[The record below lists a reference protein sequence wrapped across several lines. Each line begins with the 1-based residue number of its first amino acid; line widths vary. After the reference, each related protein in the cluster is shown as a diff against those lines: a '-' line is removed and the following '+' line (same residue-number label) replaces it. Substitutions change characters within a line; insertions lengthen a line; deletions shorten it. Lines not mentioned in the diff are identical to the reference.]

1 MSRHPFRLTT
11 LKRLREAE
19 RDQRRAELAD
29 ALAADALLLER
40 IERLGREADAWRQ
53 QTRHAAAGTVDVDQW
68 AQANRY
74 RWLMRAQ
81 QQQLQEQRKK
91 LEGEIERRRQ
101 ALVEADRELKVV
113 EKLEQRHDEAERLA
127 ALRSE
132 QKILD
137 EMGNRAHFRKEAER

>member
-1 MSRHPFRLTT
+1 MSRRPFRLTT

-19 RDQRRAELAD
+19 RDRRRGELAD

-127 ALRSE
+127 ALHSE
-132 QKILD
+132 QKMLD
-137 EMGNRAHFRKEAER
+137 EMGNGAHCRKEAER